1 MTITLGE
8 YTLRPYEDRD
18 VATIPRYANN
28 RKIWKNLTDIFPH
41 PYTEQNAREWVAY
54 TKTHP
59 QEINFAMAA
68 PDGVIGGIGVV
79 PGTGVFCKSGSIGYW
94 LGEPFWGKGLMTQA
108 ARAVTAH
115 VFAQTD
121 LTRLS
126 ARVYETNPA
135 SMRVLE
141 KVGYTFEGRLRKA
154 IFKDGALLDEMVYS
168 ILRNEWEQRQ

>member
-1 MTITLGE
+1 MTIALGE
-8 YTLRPYEDRD
+8 YMLRPYEDGD
-18 VATIPRYANN
+18 IETIPRYANN
-28 RKIWKNLTDIFPH
+28 RKIWKNLTDSFPH

-59 QEINFAMAA
+59 QEINFAIAA

-121 LTRLS
+121 LARLS
-126 ARVYETNPA
+126 ACVYETNPA

-141 KVGYTFEGRLRKA
+141 KVGYTFESRLRKA
-154 IFKDGALLDEMVYS
+154 IFKDGALLDEMVYAM
-168 ILRNEWEQRQ
+168 LRNEWEQRQ

>member
-1 MTITLGE
+1 MTIALGE
-8 YTLRPYEDRD
+8 YLLRPYENRD
-18 VATIPRYANN
+18 SATIPIYANN
-28 RKIWKNLTDIFPH
+28 RKIWKNLTDLFPH

-59 QEINFAMAA
+59 QEINFAIAA
-68 PDGVIGGIGVV
+68 PDGVIGGISVV

-121 LTRLS
+121 LARLS

-154 IFKDGALLDEMVYS
+154 IFKDGALLDEMVYA